1 MNKVTQRTT
10 EENRSSWFCVINNW
24 KLKTVNC
31 KFVLASR
38 NRYKLVEL
46 RELFGIPADNL
57 ICAADFPGA
66 PDPEE
71 NGATF
76 VENALIKARAL
87 RDFTGLWAIADDSGL
102 TVEALGG
109 EPGVYSARYG
119 GTHGDDTGN
128 NRLLI
133 KNLSAHPRPWRAA
146 YECVIA
152 IAAPDGREFTAA
164 GSCTGE
170 IIPEGRGT
178 NGFGYDPFF
187 IPDGFTRTFAELPP
201 ETKQTFSHR
210 ARAAA
215 QIRATLQNIQ

>member
-1 MNKVTQRTT
+1 MKN
-10 EENRSSWFCVINNW
+10 E
-24 KLKTVNC
+24 

-38 NRYKLVEL
+38 NRHKLVEL
-46 RELFGIPADNL
+46 RELLGIQNENL
-57 ICAADFPGA
+57 ISATDFPGS
-66 PDPEE
+66 PVPEE
-71 NGATF
+71 TGSSF
-76 VENALIKARAL
+76 VENALIKAREL

-109 EPGVYSARYG
+109 APGVDSALYA
-119 GTHGDDTGN
+119 GTHGDDEAN

-133 KNLSAHPRPWRAA
+133 KNLAAHPRPWRAA

-164 GSCTGE
+164 GSCAGE
-170 IIPEGRGT
+170 IVPDGRGT

-187 IPDGFTRTFAELPP
+187 IPDGFAQTFAELPP

-215 QIRATLQNIQ
+215 QARKILNNIGQIGLI